1 MDLLEETHKVI
12 NHYNPT
18 YGEEFKLKSYLEYA
32 RATNDISL
40 MRAAVKEMTETVVTD
55 NQEKVDLVEE
65 LMLYQVLDDEIANTS
80 EEIMSKVVKK
90 SDQTKYR
97 LFYAQILHQNKKDKK
112 ALKEAEKAYKLADDE
127 DACRIELQDLI
138 ESIKAK

>member
-1 MDLLEETHKVI
+1 
-12 NHYNPT
+12 
-18 YGEEFKLKSYLEYA
+18 
-32 RATNDISL
+32 
-40 MRAAVKEMTETVVTD
+40 MTETVVTD